1 MENQFNKRSGGGA
14 ESGAGESGEN
24 LVGATST
31 NSNNNYNNN
40 ITNNSNINININSMR
55 YRKNN
60 LNINKSNVNNNNLNI
75 NNNSNNSIDNN
86 NNSNVFNNLN
96 SPRAVSARKY
106 LLHHA
111 LDSDQSNHHY
121 DNIDGLDD
129 EIEQSTSIPFFNVGN
144 ISQSVHK
151 LLSYVLFFIVLLF
164 CCLSVGPLLWLP
176 ISNQTGCGW
185 CNVIRLEWIISF
197 VGLVSSIFHFS
208 IRRDFFTVYM
218 AFGGF
223 WNALYYRDS
232 YLQPYYITPFNFL
245 FSVFFYLFI
254 LFPRAPSNNPRS
266 TRPAIFQRLFFDDE
280 ELDANINNNNHNNN
294 HHHYNNENVE
304 QQQHH
309 QQQHQH
315 QQQQQHHQQQQ
326 QHQQQHHQHQHHH
339 HKHQRSNS
347 SNSKRNG
354 NGNEHNSNNNNGNGN
369 GNNGSKLNMLYWNI
383 CQFAL
388 VLVVVIM
395 LFIAILLITVMTT
408 STDLKVSGG
417 AKQGSIIDLAWTTV
431 ESIMYNSPNQIFSIN
446 ESIVRLILILFLSG
460 MTMLYH
466 LQIRKTYTLLSLAS
480 LMPQVAEALY
490 LLEYSM
496 ASGASEKDRDF
507 VGDPYGGGIFYILNV
522 LSFLSFFCGLAIDIV
537 QASGEKYTRWKAEG
551 EILHRRLSIEL
562 NQQSDYMNRI
572 YATGTQQLLE
582 KFDFMQQFVE
592 KMTHSIMDISKETCH
607 LQSTDLNK
615 YQIRSINTIQE
626 LINQNIN
633 LVDDIKL
640 ILAIESGDIS
650 VEDVT
655 FNIFSLI
662 EEVFEKISKDI
673 NNTNIEL
680 VFRVNEDVPLNLIG
694 DPSALIQILLQLLK
708 NSVKY
713 TEKGDI
719 GVIVSKIDP
728 PVQSDA
734 ALLDQDD
741 VYIEISVFDS
751 GTGLTD
757 DQLKIINQFQP
768 FPKFGDYEDS
778 DDDYQ
783 SGSSSFKGGYKIS
796 HDRYRSRSRS
806 RSRKSKSKHKKNNN
820 NNNNNSSSEE
830 DKDAYQK
837 QNTGQRMEVED
848 NVIDEDDDD
857 DDDDQEDEM
866 PNSQGTGLGL
876 YICNKIIKGLGGSFV
891 AQKNGDGGCV
901 FVINLVFQVDRSPTP
916 VSENPFA
923 LTGDQLAIFNQLPI
937 LIIDDDANVRMSTE
951 MILKRLG
958 CISKSAG
965 STVEGIRELKLATQ
979 LNPYRVVLIDY
990 HMPGCDGLETIQM
1003 LRDNPL
1009 FDNVKLILLLTPT
1022 DLLLRNSKTRNITCI
1037 VKPLTP
1043 TNLVRGISQ
1052 VFNVAMSVHRKK
1064 FNSVFPIKVLESGR
1078 GRPLMRT
1085 LIGESDFSTQN
1096 IIQNCLETFRY
1107 HFTFVQD
1114 GATLL
1119 SMAKK
1124 NYYDLI
1130 LVNIDLPVLNGME
1143 VSDAIRK
1150 HELQIQST
1158 ASPDPVSTTCDEN
1171 KSSPLSIG
1179 STGSASSPSKSSS
1192 SSAVKGRRMSFP
1204 QLFQTSDLVISH
1216 KRKGSLKIIGISN
1229 TAITLDQ
1236 MNIYRM
1242 SGMDDC
1248 IMKQDISIQLTNVL
1262 IEMDKQRK
1270 QMVYSPQKLLTP
1282 LTEKKEDMIVIPQLS
1297 TSRVSMMSASNSTP
1311 SSSTSSAAS
1320 SNLIGR
1326 STNSEIGM
1334 GLTTTTTTTKSTKR
1348 VQDLQNVIS
1357 RFVPIEF
1364 QQLIAPAGME
1374 HVYLGDAIS
1383 KTITIFFSDIRDF
1396 TSTTEKMVVDDV
1408 IDFLNTYL
1416 AFAIPAITDKGGFI
1430 DKFIGDAIMA
1440 IFPHSDIQEQAIAAV
1455 KAAIGMMRSLDFM
1468 SESGFRFKSVETG
1481 IGINTGKTIIG
1492 IVGTETRM
1500 EPTALGDAVNLASRT
1515 EPLCKEY
1522 GSRILVTQFTIEAIG
1537 ASIDEFTIRLVDSVK
1552 VKGKSEAVD
1561 IYEVIDGERD
1571 DIRAL
1576 KLSIL
1581 ASFNNGVEHFRKQNY
1596 EDALSCFQN
1605 CNELFPADKPTKI
1618 FIQRCIDSLES
1629 EMDQID

>member
-151 LLSYVLFFIVLLF
+151 L
-164 CCLSVGPLLWLP
+164 
-176 ISNQTGCGW
+176 
-185 CNVIRLEWIISF
+185 
-197 VGLVSSIFHFS
+197 

-507 VGDPYGGGIFYILNV
+507 VGDPYGG
-522 LSFLSFFCGLAIDIV
+522 
-537 QASGEKYTRWKAEG
+537 
-551 EILHRRLSIEL
+551 EL

-958 CISKSAG
+958 
-965 STVEGIRELKLATQ
+965 L
-979 LNPYRVVLIDY
+979 
-990 HMPGCDGLETIQM
+990 
-1003 LRDNPL
+1003 
-1009 FDNVKLILLLTPT
+1009 
-1022 DLLLRNSKTRNITCI
+1022 
-1037 VKPLTP
+1037 KPLTP